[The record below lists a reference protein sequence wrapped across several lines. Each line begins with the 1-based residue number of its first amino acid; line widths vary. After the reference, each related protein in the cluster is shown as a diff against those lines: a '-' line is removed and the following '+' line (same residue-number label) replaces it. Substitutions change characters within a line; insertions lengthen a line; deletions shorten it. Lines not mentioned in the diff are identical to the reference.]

1 MIEFKKLLYFV
12 LLLIFFSCSTARNRS
27 VSEYKNPSIKK
38 SIINKTR
45 TANLYK
51 DYKRVVIMD
60 AIYFDWELRKLF
72 VENYADSYYEE
83 KHNFLKQQRTE
94 YNNLYTFFVFVSF
107 QKPRSELQ
115 KTNSHWKF
123 FVKDEDKGKYFEA
136 EVKKLKKKDL
146 YSFFLEKNFY
156 YYDNWTDI
164 YLVTAVRSSNNK
176 PKFLKL
182 QLASLQGKA
191 EVVWDD
197 PAFIE
202 QVETLDEK

>member
-115 KTNSHWKF
+115 KTNSYWKF